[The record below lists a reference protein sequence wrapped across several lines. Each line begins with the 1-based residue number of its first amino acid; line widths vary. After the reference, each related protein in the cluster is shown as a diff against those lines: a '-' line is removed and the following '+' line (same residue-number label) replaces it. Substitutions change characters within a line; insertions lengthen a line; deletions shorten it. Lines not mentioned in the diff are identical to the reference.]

1 MESFRAK
8 LDRFFV
14 KLFDFSCRKCIDFQS
29 DNFNEEND
37 DHLMYYTILK
47 DMSLAITL
55 TTAKVFGFW
64 MYGLRAT

>member
-1 MESFRAK
+1 M
-8 LDRFFV
+8 
-14 KLFDFSCRKCIDFQS
+14 DFQS
-29 DNFNEEND
+29 DNFNEENA

>member
-1 MESFRAK
+1 M
-8 LDRFFV
+8 
-14 KLFDFSCRKCIDFQS
+14 DFQS
-29 DNFNEEND
+29 DNFNEENA

-47 DMSLAITL
+47 DMSLAIAL